1 MRTELLLP
9 GLIALCLL
17 GGCAGR
23 TPLLVECG
31 KSAERSGFSGPALIG
46 QNYGPQMSVIPLNAV
61 QYTDSSLTKQVAVQ
75 TMFGDRTG
83 VDTVSVGA
91 RFVNCSDQP
100 VALGVRTSFLDTKQ
114 RPTEAPSAWQ
124 TVFVPPKATAN
135 YSEVSIGRSTVAH
148 YLIEIRDAA
157 KTN

>member
-1 MRTELLLP
+1 MRTELLLT
-9 GLIALCLL
+9 GFMTLCLL
-17 GGCAGR
+17 GGCAG
-23 TPLLVECG
+23 TPLVVECG
-31 KSAERSGFSGPALIG
+31 KSAERSALSGPALMG
-46 QNYGPQMSVIPLNAV
+46 QSYGPQMSAIPLNAV
-61 QYTDSSLTKQVAVQ
+61 QYTDALLTKRVAVQ
-75 TMFGDRTG
+75 TMFGDGTG
-83 VDTVSVGA
+83 MDTVSVGA

-124 TVFVPPKATAN
+124 TVFVPPKASAN

-148 YLIEIRDAA
+148 YVIEIRDAA